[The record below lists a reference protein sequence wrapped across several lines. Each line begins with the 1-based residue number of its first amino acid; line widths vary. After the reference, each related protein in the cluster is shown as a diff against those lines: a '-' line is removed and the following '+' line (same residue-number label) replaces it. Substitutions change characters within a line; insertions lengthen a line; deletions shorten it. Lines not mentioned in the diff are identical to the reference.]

1 MNMTR
6 RFFGSN
12 SFDSTPNNTKDDDTV
27 SRTSINSEIA
37 NGLHHLAS
45 NINTYLSSRQTSN
58 KNANSFPDIS
68 RDSRGTGWYVNGVLF
83 DDYLFQPVR
92 SSYVI
97 DYSNTPQDLN
107 RFLEGHHSLLKT
119 GQLDAHL
126 YKLSFIIT
134 LSDWYVDKELLLG
147 YYPREESVFE
157 EISHYKRFCFPELN
171 PLNINGGQS
180 FNDQSTY
187 VFTRIL
193 SDGQVEY
200 GYCRRISKEY
210 NHITK
215 YPIVICIG
223 NIQNIQKSKTQFLS
237 F

>member
-1 MNMTR
+1 MTYFIDMTR

-12 SFDSTPNNTKDDDTV
+12 SFDATPTTTKDDDTV
-27 SRTSINSEIA
+27 STTSINSEIV
-37 NGLHHLAS
+37 NGLHSLAS
-45 NINTYLSSRQTSN
+45 NIHTYINSRQQSN
-58 KNANSFPDIS
+58 KNSNSFPVINRNS
-68 RDSRGTGWYVNGVLF
+68 RNTGWYINGILF
-83 DDYLFQPVR
+83 DDQLFQPVR

-107 RFLEGHHSLLKT
+107 RFLEGHNSLSKT

-126 YKLSFIIT
+126 YKLSFIVT
-134 LSDWYVDKELLLG
+134 LSDWHVDKELLLG
-147 YYPREESVFE
+147 YYPREDNVFE

-171 PLNINGGQS
+171 PSNRNGGQS

-200 GYCRRISKEY
+200 GYCRRLAKEF

-223 NIQNIQKSKTQFLS
+223 NAQNTPREKT
-237 F
+237 